1 MKVIINISG
10 AGTSVGAGEYTTGT
24 SVSIL
29 GVPSAGNVFKH
40 FVIDGSEITT
50 NPYIFTA
57 GDSDVIVSCVFY
69 TPFEQYLQGAT
80 SFDIP
85 DLTLNNIRLTR
96 GVTLGQDTAELSKK
110 TLELSL
116 ADALMYG
123 ASRPSSTGGDKD
135 SDGGWSHT
143 SGSVTISNSDRIFLR
158 TRALDIYKL
167 YGEDSGSTGITFGTL
182 NGTPF
187 RRKF

>member
-1 MKVIINISG
+1 MKVTINISG
-10 AGTSVGAGEYTTGT
+10 AGSSVGAGEYSTGT

-29 GVPSAGNVFKH
+29 GVPATGNVFKY
-40 FVIDGSEITT
+40 FIIDGAQIIT

-69 TPFEQYLQGAT
+69 TPFEQYIQGAT

-123 ASRPSSTGGDKD
+123 ASRPSSVGGSKD

-143 SGSVTISNSDRIFLR
+143 DGSVTISNSDRIFLR
-158 TRALDIYKL
+158 TRALDIYKS
-167 YGEDSGSTGITFGTL
+167 YGENSGSTGITLTNL
-182 NGTPF
+182 NGVAY
-187 RRKF
+187 RR

>member
-10 AGTSVGAGEYTTGT
+10 AGTAVGAGEYTEGT

-29 GVPSAGNVFKH
+29 GVPATGNVFKK
-40 FVIDGSEITT
+40 FIIDGSDILL
-50 NPYIFTA
+50 NPYIFEA
-57 GDSDVIVSCVFY
+57 GSADVSVDCYFY

-85 DLTLNNIRLTR
+85 DLTFNNIRLTR
-96 GVTLGQDTAELSKK
+96 GVKLGQDVSELSQK

-123 ASRPSSTGGDKD
+123 ASRPSSVGGDKD

-167 YGEDSGSTGITFGTL
+167 YGENSGSSGVTFGNL
-182 NGTPF
+182 NGVAY
-187 RRKF
+187 RR